1 MKDFSVLLASP
12 SEKERSVIKTICK
25 SLDRENKVIIYE
37 AKSGAEAIQKMK
49 SQKFNLLIS
58 DSELPKIL
66 GTSLVQSIIA
76 NPKEIKKPKSVLK
89 LLATT
94 PSVKLPKGVN
104 YLSKPILKGQLAYYL
119 DSKLF
124 PQETQERNPQENNIS
139 KEDSSLIM
147 EIFGHIAQGAQ
158 VTLNDHYEMSATKGE
173 VQYKNINSVSGD
185 ISAIITITSK
195 SINGSFALAFSNES
209 FLNVAGEM
217 KDQKFLEL
225 SHEIE
230 DLAGDLCESIL
241 LKSLP
246 LLTRLDKGVS
256 ITDPIVI
263 IGKNHNIR
271 HPLLGPCI
279 KVSFEGEFGN
289 IHLESVM
296 TLKNL

>member
-139 KEDSSLIM
+139 KED
-147 EIFGHIAQGAQ
+147 FQ
-158 VTLNDHYEMSATKGE
+158 N
-173 VQYKNINSVSGD
+173 
-185 ISAIITITSK
+185 
-195 SINGSFALAFSNES
+195 
-209 FLNVAGEM
+209 
-217 KDQKFLEL
+217 L
-225 SHEIE
+225 SHKLPV
-230 DLAGDLCESIL
+230 LAQ
-241 LKSLP
+241 
-246 LLTRLDKGVS
+246 R
-256 ITDPIVI
+256 
-263 IGKNHNIR
+263 
-271 HPLLGPCI
+271 
-279 KVSFEGEFGN
+279 
-289 IHLESVM
+289 
-296 TLKNL
+296 